1 MKKAT
6 KNQINKLEELQLKSS
21 SIEDSSQL
29 RAIFSHF
36 LQILKDIDFLSQFS
50 SDFGTKLI
58 RFDYNSDKAY
68 ITSEL
73 KELMKS
79 SIEYYQDNLDY

>member
-6 KNQINKLEELQLKSS
+6 INQINKLKELQSKSS
-21 SIEDSSQL
+21 LIQDNSQL
-29 RAIFSHF
+29 RAMFSHF

-58 RFDYNSDKAY
+58 RFDYNSDKTY

-79 SIEYYQDNLDY
+79 SIEYYQDNLNN

>member
-6 KNQINKLEELQLKSS
+6 INQINKLKELQSKTSL
-21 SIEDSSQL
+21 IQDNSQL
-29 RAIFSHF
+29 RAMFSHF

-58 RFDYNSDKAY
+58 RFDYNSDKTY

-79 SIEYYQDNLDY
+79 SIEYYQDNLNN